1 MNNTIP
7 AVDKT
12 IQLLEMLS
20 GGAYSQSELSR
31 TLEISMSSCY
41 RILQTLLAHNW
52 VEKND
57 SGVYTLSTGVLPLLK
72 FFDRD
77 LELLKKARAKVDE
90 ICLKHHIAC
99 KLSLRRGNE
108 QVTDHRAEPAG
119 PVALTGHS
127 GSTFPLIEGSV
138 GAALL
143 GDDSDEQIAEA
154 VRNCHAPIPEKED
167 PGLLAAAIDEVRR
180 KGCVLNLRKNR
191 WNIAAFSIPLRD
203 TSGKIF
209 AALTLIG
216 NACDFEGGQ
225 REKWEQILKK
235 AASECGTIQ
244 F

>member
-20 GGAYSQSELSR
+20 KGAYTQSELSR

-99 KLSLRRGNE
+99 KLSLRRGNLQITE
-108 QVTDHRAEPAG
+108 YRAEPAG
-119 PVALTGHS
+119 PVTLTGVP
-127 GSTFPLIEGSV
+127 GSTFPLVEGSV

-143 GDDSDEQIAEA
+143 ADDSDENIISCLAG
-154 VRNCHAPIPEKED
+154 CDAPIPEKED
-167 PGLLAAAIDEVRR
+167 PELLRAAVAEVRR
-180 KGCVLNLRKNR
+180 NNCVLNMRKNR
-191 WNIAAFSIPLRD
+191 WNIAALSVPLRN
-203 TSGKIF
+203 TSGRIF

-216 NACDFEGGQ
+216 SVDDFAGTRRKKYE
-225 REKWEQILKK
+225 ELLKK
-235 AASECGTIQ
+235 AVFECESM
-244 F
+244 